1 MKSILLARPHPF
13 IVAEMAPLLAEL
25 GFDPVRLESLAQ
37 LEGFGAAPWR
47 GAIISLAISSSVG
60 ASAAEVVQALQ
71 ARAPRVPLAFAG
83 MVPTDTASKTIERL
97 FHGQPPAVADADSQ
111 RRQPRP
117 LGGVDTCLYFSKA
130 QIGDAGLQA
139 EIRRMMAA
147 HFR

>member
-1 MKSILLARPHPF
+1 
-13 IVAEMAPLLAEL
+13 MAPLRAEL

-37 LEGFGAAPWR
+37 LEDFGAAPWR
-47 GAIISLAISSSVG
+47 GAIISLAISSLAISSSVG
-60 ASAAEVVQALQ
+60 ASAAEVVQVLQ
-71 ARAPRVPLAFAG
+71 AGAPRVPLALVG

-97 FHGQPPAVADADSQ
+97 FPGQPPAVADVDSQ
-111 RRQPRP
+111 RRPPRS